1 MYKQASKQTNKLTR
15 TKYSTPISSLPIDL
29 LAVQFLLPPIMGYIV
44 PREFSKKNVVTWWHI
59 VSRQLRLSS
68 FMFGGRYPEEEG
80 VYVYTS
86 WYAWLLSLRP
96 SSTAANDETSSPPP
110 PPPPLY
116 DNFHKD
122 GGLARVPTQD
132 NVPIVIP
139 KRRMIVPVDS
149 VTLQPL
155 NEAERLLGHP
165 AAGSDDD
172 KTKNTTIVYIPPYF
186 KLRIAT
192 FLFLIWTTGSIL
204 VCSMSVVPCKL
215 IIMLGSLYMQA
226 DEETSYFKCS
236 EIGPKSVCQT
246 AIRT

>member
-1 MYKQASKQTNKLTR
+1 
-15 TKYSTPISSLPIDL
+15 
-29 LAVQFLLPPIMGYIV
+29 MGYIV

-80 VYVYTS
+80 VYTYTS
-86 WYAWLLSLRP
+86 WYAWLMSTRQQAAA
-96 SSTAANDETSSPPP
+96 SS
-110 PPPPLY
+110 PPLY

-122 GGLARVPTQD
+122 GGLVRVPTHD
-132 NVPIVIP
+132 NVPVVIP
-139 KRRMIVPVDS
+139 RRRMIVPVDS

-155 NEAERLLGHP
+155 NETERLLGHP

-172 KTKNTTIVYIPPYF
+172 KTKNTTVVYIPPYF

-204 VCSMSVVPCKL
+204 VCSISVVPCKL
-215 IIMLGSLYMQA
+215 IA
-226 DEETSYFKCS
+226 
-236 EIGPKSVCQT
+236 
-246 AIRT
+246 